1 VHVIAYKSNH
11 RCVIV
16 RSVDQISITVMDS
29 DLPISQYKSH
39 QTVTFK
45 KSQNSE
51 APQTRLRRNPP
62 TIGKILKFKKAISNT
77 NTHTGI
83 LDYTRDGDQLSPG
96 SVSYI
101 FTIFLFP
108 FKIPLLIEMF
118 SGVAIVKTAEHWSFV
133 MCNINSICTEC
144 IMFDDN

>member
-1 VHVIAYKSNH
+1 
-11 RCVIV
+11 
-16 RSVDQISITVMDS
+16 MDS
-29 DLPISQYKSH
+29 DLPVSQYKFH
-39 QTVTFK
+39 QTVTSET
-45 KSQNSE
+45 SQNSE
-51 APQTRLRRNPP
+51 APQARLCGNPP

-77 NTHTGI
+77 NMHTGI
-83 LDYTRDGDQLSPG
+83 LDYTRDGDRLSPG

-133 MCNINSICTEC
+133 ICVILIQSAESV
-144 IMFDDN
+144 